1 MKKLTLLLSLIS
13 ASFSFAQDSISVLF
27 IGNSYVY
34 VNDLPTVFSNLTTS
48 LGDIAT
54 VDSKASGGFTFQNQ
68 LIDAATHTK
77 IHARPWDFVVLQGQ
91 SQEPSFPTTQV
102 NSATLPP
109 AVALADSVY
118 ANNYCSQAMYFMTW
132 GRQVGDPQWDS
143 INTFDKMNGRL
154 RDAYVRISD
163 SAEGC
168 VAPVGVA
175 WKYVRDNFPTIN
187 LYQADGSHP
196 SVEGTYLAACT
207 FYASSFRKPSTG
219 ATYTAGLDAT
229 TALKLQTAADLA
241 VLDSLDTWHLRP
253 KDEIAIADFH
263 YVQNGSSVQFINDSW
278 RSTDYSWDFGDM
290 TTASFV
296 NGAHT
301 FASSGTYPV
310 QLIAQNECGS
320 DTLIINI
327 QISVASIQSLNDDL
341 YKVVNLGNGK
351 FQFNFNDT
359 QEISELQLFSIEG
372 KRLNVNYTK
381 LNEKNVEIDLS
392 TEPSGIYLLR
402 FSKGS
407 EYFSQKLYR

>member
-1 MKKLTLLLSLIS
+1 MKNLTLLFSLLLGTI
-13 ASFSFAQDSISVLF
+13 ALAQDSISVLF
-27 IGNSYVY
+27 IGNSYTY
-34 VNDLPTVFSNLTTS
+34 VNDLPTVFTQLTTS
-48 LGDIAT
+48 LGDEAT
-54 VDSKASGGFTFQNQ
+54 VDSKSNGGFTFQNQ
-68 LIDAATHTK
+68 LNDAATHTK

-91 SQEPSFPTTQV
+91 SQEPSFPTSQV

-109 AVALADSVY
+109 AVSLADSVY
-118 ANNYCSQAMYFMTW
+118 ANNFCSQAMYFMTW

-163 SAEGC
+163 SAQAC

-175 WKYVRDNFPTIN
+175 WKYVRDNYPTIN

-207 FYASSFRKPSTG
+207 FYASAFRKPSVG

-229 TALKLQTAADLA
+229 TALQLQTAADLA

-253 KDEIAIADFH
+253 KEEIAIADFH
-263 YVQNGSSVQFINDSW
+263 YVQNGSSVQFFNDSW
-278 RSTDYSWDFGDM
+278 RATDYTWDFGDM

-296 NGAHT
+296 NGTHT

-320 DTLIINI
+320 DTIIVNV
-327 QISVASIQSLNDDL
+327 QVTVAGIESLNNDF
-341 YKVVNLGNGK
+341 YKISTSGNGI
-351 FQFNFNDT
+351 FQLNFEAAQKLSDVH
-359 QEISELQLFSIEG
+359 LFAIDG
-372 KRLNVNYTK
+372 KELNVNYTQT
-381 LNEKNVEIDLS
+381 NDNVVEIDLS
-392 TEPSGIYLLR
+392 SEKAGIYFLNFISGDKR
-402 FSKGS
+402 
-407 EYFSQKLYR
+407 YSQKLYK

>member
-1 MKKLTLLLSLIS
+1 MKKLTLLLCLIS
-13 ASFSFAQDSISVLF
+13 ASFSYAQDSISVLF

-68 LIDAATHTK
+68 LNDPATHTK

-91 SQEPSFPTTQV
+91 SQEPSFPTSQV
-102 NSATLPP
+102 NSSTLPP

-163 SAEGC
+163 SAQGC

-241 VLDSLDTWHLRP
+241 VLDSLTTWHLRP
-253 KDEIAIADFH
+253 KEEIAIADFH
-263 YVQNGSSVQFINDSW
+263 VIQNGTSLQVVNDSW
-278 RSTDYSWDFGDM
+278 RATDYSWDFGDLS
-290 TTASFV
+290 TSSFV
-296 NGAHT
+296 NGTHNY
-301 FASSGTYPV
+301 SNPGTYSV
-310 QLIAQNECGS
+310 QLIASNECGS
-320 DTLIINI
+320 DTLVITV
-327 QISVASIQSLNDDL
+327 QIEASGL
-341 YKVVNLGNGK
+341 
-351 FQFNFNDT
+351 
-359 QEISELQLFSIEG
+359 SELSQEQLLVKQLGEG
-372 KRLNVNYTK
+372 RYELQAKNQAFTSDIQLVGIDGRSLKLDVTFVNEHT
-381 LNEKNVEIDLS
+381 VEIDLS
-392 TEPSGIYLLR
+392 KYPNGTYFLQ
-402 FSKGS
+402 FSCDNQL
-407 EYFSQKLYR
+407 YSQKIMR

>member
-1 MKKLTLLLSLIS
+1 MKNLTILFSLFLGTI
-13 ASFSFAQDSISVLF
+13 ASAQDSVSVLF
-27 IGNSYVY
+27 IGNSYTY
-34 VNDLPTVFSNLTTS
+34 VNDLPSVFTQLTTS
-48 LGDIAT
+48 LGDEAT
-54 VDSKASGGFTFQNQ
+54 VDSKSNGGFTFQNQ
-68 LIDAATHTK
+68 LNDAATHTK

-91 SQEPSFPTTQV
+91 SQEPSFPTSQV

-109 AVALADSVY
+109 AVSLADSVY
-118 ANNYCSQAMYFMTW
+118 ANNFCSQAMYFMTW

-154 RDAYVRISD
+154 RDAYVRITD
-163 SAEGC
+163 SAQGC

-175 WKYVRDNFPTIN
+175 WKYVRDNFSSIN

-207 FYASSFRKPSTG
+207 FYASVFRKPTVG
-219 ATYTAGLDAT
+219 ATYTAGLDAS
-229 TALKLQTAADLA
+229 TALKLQMSADLA

-278 RSTDYSWDFGDM
+278 RATDYAWDFGDM

-301 FASSGTYPV
+301 FTSSGTYPV

-320 DTLIINI
+320 DTLIVNV
-327 QISVASIQSLNDDL
+327 QVTVAGIESLNDDF
-341 YKVVNLGNGK
+341 YKIATSGNGI
-351 FQFNFNDT
+351 FQLSFEEAQQLSDVHLFAIDGK
-359 QEISELQLFSIEG
+359 ELNL
-372 KRLNVNYTK
+372 NYTQT
-381 LNEKNVEIDLS
+381 NEKVVEIDLS
-392 TEPSGIYLLR
+392 NEKAGIYFLNFIIGDKR
-402 FSKGS
+402 
-407 EYFSQKLYR
+407 YSQKLYR